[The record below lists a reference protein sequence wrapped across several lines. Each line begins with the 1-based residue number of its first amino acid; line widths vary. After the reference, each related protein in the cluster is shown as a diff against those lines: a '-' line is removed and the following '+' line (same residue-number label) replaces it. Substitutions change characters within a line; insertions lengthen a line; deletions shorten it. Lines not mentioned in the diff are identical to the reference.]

1 MSGADATL
9 LLNTQFGNLSALLA
23 SKQTIWSNR
32 GYDTTN
38 IFAVDNTYVS
48 TPVGNEASFG
58 QQVRF
63 RLRKRGG
70 KIHKTWLRITIAA
83 ETAKQAGVTA
93 AYSDDLGAAI
103 LQNVRL
109 SYASKTLQEYSGEAL
124 KMYRRL
130 MEHDIFREMYN
141 GMAQAGLP
149 PGGAFEVIRQG
160 TLTSGL
166 TLYVPLDWLYYTR
179 FEDYSCHPEALASE
193 LDLEILYAPL
203 SNVVYARD
211 GAGAPVTTAAGIWTT
226 VSGVTGPRIVSTELF
241 QQLIHVPVPEKN
253 MNLMTYEKDQGNLF
267 KILDFETQLNFPVA
281 ATVGP
286 ANPQQVRLDNFRLD
300 SAFIMF
306 MVRDVAVQTPF
317 TLDNMQSSTNPTVLT
332 GGRAVNGLLPITS
345 FRLIA
350 NGSVIVDTVTDVEN
364 RFVWRYNYLQGS
376 QAGEAIYFIPFSWL
390 LKDAKNVTS
399 FQNMANLGNV
409 VLEVTL
415 PAYTSPITTAAAAR
429 VIDVYSVT
437 HNIIQWKRG
446 DVVKALR

>member
-48 TPVGNEASFG
+48 TPVGNEANFG

-63 RLRKRGG
+63 RLRKRGA
-70 KIHKTWLRITIAA
+70 KIHKTWLRVTISA
-83 ETAKQAGVTA
+83 ETAKQAGVEA
-93 AYSDDLGAAI
+93 AYVDDLAAAI
-103 LQNVRL
+103 IANVRL
-109 SYASKTLQEYSGEAL
+109 SYASKTLQEYGGEPL
-124 KMYRRL
+124 KMYKRL

-160 TLTSGL
+160 TLTAGL
-166 TLYVPLDWLYYTR
+166 TLYIPLDWLYYTR

-203 SNVVYARD
+203 SNVVYARS

-226 VSGVTGPRIVSTELF
+226 VAGFTGPHIVSTELF

-267 KILDFETQLNFPVA
+267 KILDLENQLNFNVA
-281 ATVGP
+281 ATASAVTV
-286 ANPQQVRLDNFRLD
+286 QVRLDNFRLD
-300 SAFIMF
+300 SQFIMF
-306 MVRDVAVQTPF
+306 MVRDIAVQTPF
-317 TLDNMQSSTNPTVLT
+317 TLDNMQSSTNPTVLA
-332 GGRAVNGLLPITS
+332 GGRPVNGLLPITS
-345 FRLIA
+345 FRLLA
-350 NGSVIVDTVTDVEN
+350 NGSVIQDVTTEVEN
-364 RFVWRYNYLQGS
+364 RFVHRWLYLQGS
-376 QAGEAIYFIPFSWL
+376 QAGEPIYFIPFSWL

-399 FQNMANLGNV
+399 FQNMVRCCL
-409 VLEVTL
+409 LTR
-415 PAYTSPITTAAAAR
+415 AAR
-429 VIDVYSVT
+429 GGRSC
-437 HNIIQWKRG
+437 Q
-446 DVVKALR
+446 LRN